1 MEDRGRASVPSPLA
15 GEGQGGGDGRTLN
28 VGIPPTPSPSPQ
40 GGGERAPLAVCG
52 LPLIADS
59 SGALY
64 WHAERALLVADLHLE
79 KGSAHAERGALLPP
93 YDTRET
99 LIRLAEAIDRYDP
112 AMVIALGDSFHD
124 ARAAERIG
132 ADDLDRLA
140 TLQSTRDWIWIAG
153 NHDPDI
159 AESAGGRV
167 CAAVKLAGLTLRHQ
181 PAAGGVTHE
190 IAGHLHPAAKLSM
203 YGTTIRRPCFVGN
216 GRRLVMPAF
225 GAFTGGLNVLDD
237 AFQPLFGNGG
247 MGVWMLGQD
256 GLYPVATRL
265 LSAD

>member
-1 MEDRGRASVPSPLA
+1 
-15 GEGQGGGDGRTLN
+15 
-28 VGIPPTPSPSPQ
+28 
-40 GGGERAPLAVCG
+40 
-52 LPLIADS
+52 
-59 SGALY
+59 
-64 WHAERALLVADLHLE
+64 VADLHLE
-79 KGSAHAERGALLPP
+79 KGSARAERGALLPP

-99 LIRLAEAIDRYDP
+99 LMRLAEAIGRYDP

-124 ARAAERIG
+124 AQAAERIG
-132 ADDLDRLA
+132 ADDLERLA
-140 TLQSTRDWIWIAG
+140 ALQAKREWIWIAG
-153 NHDPDI
+153 NHDPEI
-159 AESAGGRV
+159 AERAGGRV
-167 CAAVKLAGLTLRHQ
+167 CATVRLAGLTLRHE

-237 AFQPLFGNGG
+237 AFQPLFGTGG
-247 MGVWMLGQD
+247 MGVWLLGQD